1 LNYKQARDYYFI
13 ANNSWIPVLAIFLYG
28 LMITLGPKYFENKKP
43 WNLRKTMAAW
53 NLGLSVFSAIGFCR
67 VLPMLIHLWTHYS
80 FEENFCTEAG
90 QLVGQGPHTMWL
102 QAFVVSKIPE
112 LLDTFFIVVHKK
124 PLIFLH
130 WYHHVSV
137 LAYCWHSF
145 VTRAPHGIIFCAMN
159 YFVHAIMYGYY
170 FLMAAGMKPKAFKAV
185 YITVAQISQMIVGV
199 VVTLMGCYVL
209 WFRGYEPP
217 CMLSVD
223 NNVAALLMYGSYLVL
238 FVQFFLQRYFGRV
251 NLVHF
256 PMPKDK
262 DL

>member
-1 LNYKQARDYYFI
+1 LNYKQAKDYYFI
-13 ANNSWIPVLAIFLYG
+13 INNSWIPVLAIFLYG

-53 NLGLSVFSAIGFCR
+53 NLSLSVFSAIGFCR

-90 QLVGQGPHTMWL
+90 QLFGQGPHTMWL

-170 FLMAAGMKPKAFKAV
+170 FLMAAGIKPKAFKAV